1 MLKSLRRMV
10 FGDLRANRGQFFAVW
25 LVVTLGTAFYG
36 AMYPAGVNMLNS
48 FYRTYDDLNYMDFQV
63 QRESFSADEI
73 AAAGQIPGVEH
84 VEGRL
89 VVESGWQADPAH
101 TYLIALRLISVPDD
115 RLPDVNR
122 SEIEKGRAIQ
132 EADEVLVLTSFAEHH
147 GIMPGDILTLTINGT
162 QHDLRVAGLVFN
174 PEYLVAGRGPT
185 SPFPSPST
193 FGVAW
198 MRYSQLAALAGQGSV
213 INDLVIRLEGS
224 AADDHTTQ
232 ENAVRA
238 ALATLFTPDS
248 GASIFSRIQTASGGV
263 VDANINGNFP
273 IMIFF
278 SGVFLAGS
286 TVITGILLARL
297 VESERQRIGTMRAL
311 GVTRRE
317 LVVHYLTFGFIIGLT
332 GGLVGS
338 VLGYLNS
345 FWVMDTY
352 LNYIA
357 GGSLPGFVNRPQLPF
372 IALGFGIVLAGSTFA
387 GAYPAWTLSGTPP
400 GIALRPAAP
409 KTPNAVSRAGLR
421 FLPVPVRQA
430 IRNLL
435 RTPGRSL
442 STALGVMAGAL
453 MIFACFALWDTMAI
467 TFRDYFAIN
476 EYDLRADLDTLMP
489 WDTLRTQGATLDGVE
504 SAQVAL
510 AGPVTILRDGSES
523 FVTVMIALDGDDPFF
538 DLRTIEGDAALS
550 VNDAVWIGHNL
561 QRVLDLHPGDVLTL
575 SILEQFRTARI
586 AGVVSNALGS
596 PVFVPRTLAAQWV
609 PGGTLPANMLLLR
622 SAPGQAGAVRDA
634 AAQLPGVVGVE
645 ITSEFKRDTDFYLE
659 YFRMGTVIFGAF
671 GYILTLAL
679 LFNTVNANLRER
691 HDELA
696 ILRALGSTRYEIA
709 LTVTIELVIMVL
721 IGVAVGMPLG
731 RSMGFWL
738 NHTYDTDFFGQVN
751 TLLPRSYV
759 IGILSLLAVVL
770 LAELPGL
777 RAVQRTD
784 LGQISKSQSF

>member
-1 MLKSLRRMV
+1 MSKSLRRKV
-10 FGDLRANRGQFFAVW
+10 IGDLRANRGQFLAVW
-25 LVVTLGTAFYG
+25 LVVTLGTTFYG

-48 FYRTYDDLNYMDFQV
+48 FYRTYDQLNYMNFQV
-63 QRESFSADEI
+63 QRESFAPDVI
-73 AAAGQIPGVEH
+73 AATRDIPGVEH

-89 VVESGWQADPAH
+89 VVESGWQADPTH
-101 TYLIALRLISVPDD
+101 EYLITLRLISVPDD
-115 RLPDVNR
+115 RPPDVNR
-122 SEIEKGRAIQ
+122 SEIEQGHPLQA
-132 EADEVLVLTSFAEHH
+132 ANDVLVLKSFAEHH
-147 GIMPGDILTLTINGT
+147 GIAPGDTLAVSIKGT
-162 QHDLRVAGLVFN
+162 LHDLRVAGLVFN
-174 PEYLVAGRGPT
+174 PEYLVAGRSPT

-198 MRYSQLAALAGQGSV
+198 MRYSELAALAGREGI
-213 INDLVIRLEGS
+213 INDLAIHLEGRS
-224 AADDHTTQ
+224 ADDHSAQ
-232 ENAVRA
+232 EDAVRS
-238 ALATLFTPDS
+238 ALGRLFPPES

-317 LVVHYLTFGFIIGLT
+317 LVLHYLTFGFIIGLT
-332 GGLVGS
+332 GGFAGS

-387 GAYPAWTLSGTPP
+387 GAYPAWAQSSTPP
-400 GIALRPAAP
+400 GIALRPATP
-409 KTPNAVSRAGLR
+409 KTPNVVSRAGLG
-421 FLPVPVRQA
+421 FLPLPVRQA

-453 MIFACFALWDTMAI
+453 MIFACFALWDTMQE
-467 TFRDYFAIN
+467 TFRDYFAISQ
-476 EYDLRADLDTLMP
+476 YDLRVDLGTVAA
-489 WDTLRTQGATLDGVE
+489 WDTLEAQGAALDGVE
-504 SAQVAL
+504 AAQAAL
-510 AGPVTILRDGSES
+510 AGPVTILQTGGDPFE
-523 FVTVMIALDGDDPFF
+523 TTMIALDDRDPFF
-538 DLRTIEGDAALS
+538 RLRTLEGDPALS
-550 VNDAVWIGHNL
+550 VTGAVWIGHNL
-561 QRVLDLHPGDVLTL
+561 QRVLDLHTGDVLTL
-575 SILEQFRTARI
+575 SFAGQVRTVRV
-586 AGVVSNALGS
+586 AGVVSSALGS
-596 PVFVPRTLAAQWV
+596 PVFVPRALAAQWV
-609 PGGTLPANMLLLR
+609 PGGNLPANMLLLR
-622 SAPGQAGAVRDA
+622 AAPGQAGAIRDA
-634 AAQLPGVVGVE
+634 AARLPGAVGVE
-645 ITSEFKRDTDFYLE
+645 VSREFKADTDFYLE
-659 YFRMGTVIFGAF
+659 YFRMGTIIFGVF

-691 HDELA
+691 RDELA
-696 ILRALGSTRYEIA
+696 ILRALGSTRLEIA
-709 LTVTIELVIMVL
+709 LTVTVELVIMVL
-721 IGVAVGMPLG
+721 VGVAVGVPLG
-731 RSMGFWL
+731 RAMGFWL

-751 TLLPRSYV
+751 TVLLRSYAV
-759 IGILSLLAVVL
+759 GIISLLAVVL

-777 RAVQRTD
+777 LAVQRAD